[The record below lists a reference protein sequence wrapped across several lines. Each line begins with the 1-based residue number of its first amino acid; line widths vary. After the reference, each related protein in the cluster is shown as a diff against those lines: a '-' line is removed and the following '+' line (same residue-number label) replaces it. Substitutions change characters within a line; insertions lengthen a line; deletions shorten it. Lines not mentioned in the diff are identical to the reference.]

1 MIRSSVQPRGRIFVK
16 GYGFL
21 SFAKNLGK
29 YFGKD
34 ITKNFS
40 SKYSQTLLDHAKQSA
55 KDAFKN
61 CSDRVI

>member
-1 MIRSSVQPRGRIFVK
+1 MIHS
-16 GYGFL
+16 YGFL

-55 KDAFKN
+55 KDAFKT